1 MADAHWNLLSY
12 DVRDDARRRRAA
24 RILEGYGERVQF
36 SVFRVH
42 GTPRQLMRVQWEL
55 ARVLLPADN
64 LLVIPIPD
72 AVARNIR
79 TLHDS
84 EDWVAEAE
92 KRFAIVG

>member
-1 MADAHWNLLSY
+1 
-12 DVRDDARRRRAA
+12 
-24 RILEGYGERVQF
+24 
-36 SVFRVH
+36 
-42 GTPRQLMRVQWEL
+42 MRVQWEL

>member
-1 MADAHWNLLSY
+1 MADAHWHLLSY
-12 DVRDDARRRRAA
+12 DVRDDTRRRRAA
-24 RILEGYGERVQF
+24 RILEGHGERVQY

-55 ARVLLPADN
+55 ARVLQKEDS
-64 LLVIPIPD
+64 LLVIPVPD
-72 AVARNIR
+72 AVARTIR

-84 EDWVAEAE
+84 EDWVAQAE